1 MSDFSEVKPEDF
13 TTFSPKPAPHI
24 LIENEL
30 IKIGGT
36 GTVGISFKSEV
47 LKLAGW
53 KYGDLSSYG
62 RNPELASEAF
72 NRVRQAIAKTDNKEQ
87 LLDTVKAFST

>member
-1 MSDFSEVKPEDF
+1 MSNFSEVKPEDF

-36 GTVGISFKSEV
+36 GAVGISFKSEV

-87 LLDTVKAFST
+87 LLDTVRALST